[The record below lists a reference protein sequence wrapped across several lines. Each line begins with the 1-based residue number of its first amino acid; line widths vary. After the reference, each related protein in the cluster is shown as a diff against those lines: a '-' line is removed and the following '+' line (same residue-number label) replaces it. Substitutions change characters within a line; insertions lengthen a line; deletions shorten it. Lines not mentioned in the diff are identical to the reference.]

1 MKWNTDEVLCLNNAT
16 SYRNSSNGL
25 DARVPTTFDA
35 WWSDKTVP
43 IYLIFIFLPILN
55 LKDAAFFTKF
65 NSLGTISV
73 FYISFLAIYK
83 ASMWG
88 INWKGPMVSFT
99 AIIIHFF
106 DLKLKL
112 PDGTTSWEI
121 HQFSPNF
128 PDLMAMLC
136 LAFFIHSGSNSII
149 TLSTIFIIAYLNV
162 VIFW

>member
-1 MKWNTDEVLCLNNAT
+1 MKWNTDEVICLNNAT

-25 DARVPTTFDA
+25 DSRVPTTFDA
-35 WWSDKTVP
+35 WWSDNTVP

-88 INWKGPMVSFT
+88 INWKGPMVSST
-99 AIIIHFF
+99 TIIIRFWFKIKVTWWHNLLGDTSILGKFSRSHGYVMSSIF
-106 DLKLKL
+106 YSFRTEFKNNTFQLVLSLLK
-112 PDGTTSWEI
+112 S
-121 HQFSPNF
+121 
-128 PDLMAMLC
+128 
-136 LAFFIHSGSNSII
+136 
-149 TLSTIFIIAYLNV
+149 
-162 VIFW
+162 